1 MDPKMKALG
10 FLVGLLLIVVILG
23 VIFLFHKFHPSD
35 LSAHQ
40 GQLEERVQELMED
53 LGLEVSCNYFVCTN
67 PLRPILNNLIRN
79 INWQVFA
86 NRQVLVM
93 VTAEGLWLRYL
104 GNAITAYRHG
114 LKDDL
119 REEVI
124 HISRSDIHQF
134 RLEKWRQDF
143 RLQCLLTL
151 KTKDRSYF
159 FVMDDERGTEE
170 DFSSVNFQALRDNE
184 FCGLLGEDE
193 SR

>member
-1 MDPKMKALG
+1 MVPNMKAVG
-10 FLVGLLLIVVILG
+10 VLVGMFLLFGLLG
-23 VIFLFHKFHPSD
+23 VIFLFRRFRPSQF
-35 LSAHQ
+35 SA
-40 GQLEERVQELMED
+40 GDQLEKRVRELMED
-53 LGLEVSCNYFVCTN
+53 LGLETSRNYFVCTS
-67 PLRPILNNLIRN
+67 PLSPTLNNLIRN

-86 NRQVLVM
+86 NRQVLVL

-104 GNAITAYRHG
+104 GNGITADYHA

-119 REEVI
+119 HEKVI
-124 HISRSDIHQF
+124 HISRTEICQF
-134 RLEKWRQDF
+134 RLENWRQDF

-151 KTKDRSYF
+151 KTENRNYF
-159 FVMDDERGTEE
+159 FVVDDEGGAEE

>member
-1 MDPKMKALG
+1 
-10 FLVGLLLIVVILG
+10 
-23 VIFLFHKFHPSD
+23 
-35 LSAHQ
+35 
-40 GQLEERVQELMED
+40 MED
-53 LGLEVSCNYFVCTN
+53 LGLEVSCNYFVCTS
-67 PLRPILNNLIRN
+67 PLSPTLNNLIRN

-151 KTKDRSYF
+151 KTKDKNYF
-159 FVMDDERGTEE
+159 FMMDDEGSAEE